1 MSKFCFSDI
10 AINST
15 EKKKPVE
22 SDKYTY
28 LGLEN
33 LDPERFKVTR
43 IGSDI
48 APTGDKL
55 IMKKGDVLFG
65 RRGAFQRKV
74 AIAPIDGIFSAHGM
88 VLRPKEAVVDKGFF
102 PMFISSDEFINT
114 AMKISVGSLSIT
126 VNWKDLKQ
134 QEFNLP
140 SLEDQ
145 KKAAKILWALEDTKE
160 AYRELLAQTD
170 ELIKAEF
177 IERFWE
183 HEYSVVRIE
192 TVCDFV
198 TKGTTP
204 PTKEILKEPIGDS
217 VPYLKVY
224 NLSFDG
230 TMLFE
235 EEPQYIS
242 REIHD
247 TLLARSKVYPGDV
260 LMNIVGPPL
269 GKFALVPDSYSEW
282 NINQAIAIFRAK
294 EKIRPRFLLYALM
307 QPAVL
312 QPFLNKAVGVRQ
324 LNISLEQCRSIEIPL
339 PPLDL
344 QDDYVIFAEQCERSK
359 RELQR
364 AVESATIAQR
374 TILHKYLSEQ
384 EA

>member
-1 MSKFCFSDI
+1 MSKYYFSDI

-22 SDKYTY
+22 EDKYTY

-33 LDPERFKVTR
+33 LDPERFKVSR
-43 IGSDI
+43 IGSDV

-55 IMKKGDVLFG
+55 IMRKGDVLFG

-88 VLRPKEAVVDKGFF
+88 VLRPKEDVVDKDFF
-102 PMFISSDEFINT
+102 PMFISSDEFIST
-114 AMKISVGSLSIT
+114 AMRISVGSLSLT

-134 QEFNLP
+134 QEFYLP
-140 SLEDQ
+140 EMDEQ
-145 KKAAKILWALEDTKE
+145 KKIAKLLWALERTKE
-160 AYRELLAQTD
+160 AYRDLFGKTD
-170 ELIKAEF
+170 ELIKAQF
-177 IERFWE
+177 IEQFWE
-183 HEYSVVRIE
+183 KDYPVVRVEEI
-192 TVCDFV
+192 CDFV

-204 PTKEILKEPIGDS
+204 PTKEITKEPVGDS

-235 EEPQYIS
+235 EDPQYIS
-242 REIHD
+242 REIHN
-247 TLLARSKVYPGDV
+247 TKLARSKVFPGDV

-269 GKFALVPDSYSEW
+269 GKFAIVPDSYSEW

-294 EKIRPRFLLYALM
+294 ERIRPRFLLYALM

-324 LNISLEQCRSIEIPL
+324 LNISLEQCRNIEIPL
-339 PPLDL
+339 PSLDL
-344 QDDYVIFAEQCERSK
+344 QDDFVIFAEQCERSK
-359 RELQR
+359 KELQKSIE
-364 AVESATIAQR
+364 AVTIAQR
-374 TILHKYLSEQ
+374 AILHDCLSKQ
-384 EA
+384 EV